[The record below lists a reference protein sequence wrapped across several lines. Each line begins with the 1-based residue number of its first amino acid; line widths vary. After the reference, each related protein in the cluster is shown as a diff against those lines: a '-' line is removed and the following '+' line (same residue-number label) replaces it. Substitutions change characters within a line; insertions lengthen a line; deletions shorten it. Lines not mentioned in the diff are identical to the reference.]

1 MKKIDAGEYRLS
13 AGEQV
18 TIKVTPTGLAPFVA
32 AARSGK
38 VMTPQPG
45 TAATKP
51 TYVFNADKSS
61 IVKME
66 FSFPG
71 APATAKY
78 DVVITGSGGGDTGGF
93 TILQTASIKDPN
105 IRFMVV

>member
-18 TIKVTPTGLAPFVA
+18 TIKVTPTGVAPLVA
-32 AARSGK
+32 AARSGS
-38 VMTPQPG
+38 VMRPEPG
-45 TAATKP
+45 TADTNP
-51 TYVFNADKSS
+51 TYVFTADKSS

-66 FSFPG
+66 FSFPS

-78 DVVITGSGGGDTGGF
+78 DVVITGSGGGDTG
-93 TILQTASIKDPN
+93 TLDILQTDAIKDPN